1 MKIQDIWMSAL
12 NLVGQAWWVE
22 ITTEQP
28 CCVYYFGPFSTSEE
42 AAAAQGGYIED
53 LENEA
58 AQGIQVVVK
67 RCKPEVL
74 TIDDEAGKPMFSPRF
89 TLPFRRQFS

>member
-22 ITTEQP
+22 IKTEQP
-28 CCVYYFGPFSTSEE
+28 RCVYYFGPFNTEEE
-42 AAAAQGGYIED
+42 AQAAQGGYIED

-58 AQGIQVVVK
+58 AQGIQVEVK

-74 TIDDEAGKPMFSPRF
+74 TIDDEEGKSMFDQRWKF
-89 TLPFRRQFS
+89 PFRGQFI

>member
-22 ITTEQP
+22 ITTDTP
-28 CCVYYFGPFSTSEE
+28 RCVYYFGPFSSAQE
-42 AAAAQGGYIED
+42 ARSAQGGYVED
-53 LENEA
+53 LENES

-74 TIDDEAGKPMFSPRF
+74 TIDYEEGKPTFDHKWK
-89 TLPFRRQFS
+89 LPFRRQFS